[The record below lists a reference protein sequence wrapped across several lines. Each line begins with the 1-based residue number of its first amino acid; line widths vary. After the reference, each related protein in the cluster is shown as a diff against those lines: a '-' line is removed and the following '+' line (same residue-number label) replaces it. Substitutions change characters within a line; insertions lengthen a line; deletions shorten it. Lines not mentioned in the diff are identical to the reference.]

1 MRRFWLACTMV
12 IVVGISS
19 CVDSDKDLYQE
30 APGAEINTSNFSTI
44 QKVQVEIDYS
54 NSESRVPFSIYD
66 GNPLIEGENTT
77 ILKENVQALDGA
89 WTDEQGKFT
98 ATVEL
103 PAYVSNVYIVSTS
116 PFARQ
121 AIPGKIVNGV
131 LKVSDT
137 DEQLTTRA
145 SYRESTRFDR
155 NRFNNL
161 GWNTNLGSFD
171 DRSGVI
177 DYAYKGNDPKLTLSK
192 SEMNE
197 LRTTVSKVLN
207 TLGSC
212 PEEYRTQADLY
223 VEEDETAVVLT
234 ALRGWTCWNS
244 SLGYYYYRY
253 DQAPASLKDVKV
265 YAVFPNTQMTWNNGS
280 LQASP
285 QGIKEGTTVQL
296 KYFDD
301 PEYPKGKNFP
311 KGYYIGFILACNAW
325 NTYFTGFNSYT
336 LTEGFY
342 ASSTKGFSTKV
353 NSGIDVRTAMFKDK
367 NSNIAIAFED
377 FMDDQNFTDVVFSL
391 KANPEITNVPPV
403 DEDLNTTIEKTGV
416 YAFEDEW
423 PKAGDYDMN
432 DVLVQYTYQKVF
444 NIFNEILSES
454 FTFKTLY
461 NKSTVFTNGLGF
473 ILSNEGNAQ
482 SIEYF
487 IRKENEKDFTVA
499 SGADKFTRESNAIIL
514 TDNVKTNPNAEYK
527 VTFKYGD
534 KNSNKKQET
543 SIDAFIYRP
552 SKEGNRLEVHCP
564 MKKPTSKVDTSLF
577 GQYEDCSKPNEG
589 IYYVSNQENIYPF
602 AFYLSNA
609 NANDIAELKNFDK
622 NEKKSIS
629 EIYPKFIDW
638 AKYGTNAD
646 WYMKNSLT

>member
-285 QGIKEGTTVQL
+285 QGIKEGTAVQL

-311 KGYYIGFILACNAW
+311 KGYYIGFILAW

-638 AKYGTNAD
+638 AKYGTNTD
-646 WYMKNSLT
+646 WYKKK

>member
-444 NIFNEILSES
+444 DILNEILSES

-646 WYMKNSLT
+646 WYKKK

>member
-1 MRRFWLACTMV
+1 MV

-646 WYMKNSLT
+646 WYKKK

>member
-30 APGAEINTSNFSTI
+30 APGAEINTSIFSTI
-44 QKVQVEIDYS
+44 QKVQVEIDCS

-66 GNPLIEGENTT
+66 GNPLIEGENTI

-137 DEQLTTRA
+137 DEQFTTRA

-285 QGIKEGTTVQL
+285 QGIKEGTAVQL

-454 FTFKTLY
+454 FIFKTLY

-482 SIEYF
+482 STEYF

-646 WYMKNSLT
+646 WYKKK

>member
-285 QGIKEGTTVQL
+285 QGIKEGTAVQL

-325 NTYFTGFNSYT
+325 NTYCTGFNSYT
-336 LTEGFY
+336 LTKGFY

-454 FTFKTLY
+454 FIFKTLY

-482 SIEYF
+482 STEYF

-646 WYMKNSLT
+646 WYKKK

>member
-265 YAVFPNTQMTWNNGS
+265 YAVFPNTQMIWNNGS

-285 QGIKEGTTVQL
+285 QGIKEGTAVQL

-391 KANPEITNVPPV
+391 KANPEITNGPPV

-646 WYMKNSLT
+646 WYKKK